1 MREKEKE
8 GFQADRVL
16 SYFKVEW
23 KVLLAVTVSG
33 LIYNLGL
40 LAGPWFE
47 GRMTGCL
54 VDILNGLGQFS
65 DMAVLVAAY
74 VAAIAVVQISR
85 YIKRFYVRR
94 FANNVNRRMKEVLYG
109 SLVRK
114 SRASLREEGEGTV
127 MTKAILDVDDCV
139 EGMRK
144 FTTEI
149 FDTGVALAAY
159 AGMLLFYD
167 WHLALLCMIFP
178 PISYITAEKMK
189 KMVQRTGA
197 AYKIQSG
204 VLSAATLDRAQ
215 NAITYR
221 VFGCEQERQQAYE
234 SNLDAY
240 EKSAVKANIWSTA
253 MPPIYRV
260 ISMAGCL
267 FILYFGQKNVL
278 GRGWRVWDI
287 ASFTTFLACFVK
299 LSVKSSSAAK
309 LFNAVHK
316 AQVSWNRIK
325 GLLGAQDKMQDSAAE
340 TKDRNG
346 QEIKQYK
353 SALNKNGQEA
363 DAEKEKKRTFAGGKT
378 SPLLQVSHLTFSY
391 PDGKMILDDI
401 SFSAEK
407 GQIIGITGPVACGK
421 STLGKVFLCEYPYDG
436 QILLDGRE
444 LQKETAAQRTDQ
456 IGYLGHDPELFAD
469 SIAENILLGDPEDAN
484 RYLKLVCLDQE
495 VGEMSE
501 GMQTLVGNG
510 GVRLSGGQAQR
521 LALARTLC
529 HKKPLLILDDPFS
542 ALDQTTEREVFAN
555 LKETAKDSMILL
567 FSHRLYLFPELG
579 QVIWMENGRTVTGTH
594 AELMKKVPEYAEL
607 IRAEEWERK
616 DEA

>member
-1 MREKEKE
+1 MREKEKG

-54 VDILNGLGQFS
+54 VDILNGFGQFS

-278 GRGWRVWDI
+278 GRGWRAWDI

-346 QEIKQYK
+346 QGIKQYK

-363 DAEKEKKRTFAGGKT
+363 DAEKEEKRAFAGRKT
-378 SPLLQVSHLTFSY
+378 SPLLQVSHLTFAY

-421 STLGKVFLCEYPYDG
+421 STLGKVFLCGYPYDG

-444 LQKETAAQRTDQ
+444 VQKETAAQRTDQ

-501 GMQTLVGNG
+501 GVQTLVGNG

-567 FSHRLYLFPELG
+567 FSHRLYLFPELD

-607 IRAEEWERK
+607 ICAEEGERK